1 MSGATRIRE
10 NDSPLRALARF
21 GQSVWMDYLRR
32 DLIASGELE
41 RRIAEDGLRGVTSN
55 PVSLANAVLDSGDYR
70 EQIRSLR
77 SAGVTQAADLYDRV
91 VGQDIRGAA
100 DVLRSVYDA
109 TGGADGYVSLEV
121 PPRLAR
127 DTRASIEEARRL
139 WNLVDRPNLMIKI
152 PGTLEGV
159 PAVRQLIS
167 EGINVN
173 ITLLF
178 DIEAYNRVARA
189 YMEGLEECA
198 AAGGDVRRPASVAS
212 FFVSR
217 IDTAIDPLL
226 GDRPGGEQWMGR
238 AAIANAKLAYQ
249 HYLATIETPRW
260 KRLEGRGARRQRL
273 LWASTSTKNPRYRDV
288 LYIEELIGPDTVNTM
303 TPASMQAFEGHGR
316 PRASLTEDIG
326 GARELVKRLSGL
338 GISLEEVAE
347 RLVTDGLR
355 QFSDA
360 DDKLL
365 GALGQP

>member
-1 MSGATRIRE
+1 MRT
-10 NDSPLRALARF
+10 LARF

-32 DLIASGELE
+32 DLITGGELAG
-41 RRIAEDGLRGVTSN
+41 RITENGLRGVTSN
-55 PVSLANAVLDSGDYR
+55 PVILANAILDTGDYR
-70 EQIRSLR
+70 EQIQSLK

-91 VGQDIRGAA
+91 VGQDIRDAA
-100 DVLRSVYDA
+100 EVLRGVYDSA
-109 TGGADGYVSLEV
+109 AGADGYVSLEV

-139 WNLVDRPNLMIKI
+139 WKLVDRPNLMIKI

-189 YMEGLEECA
+189 YMEGLEEYA

-226 GDRPGGEQWMGR
+226 EGRPGGEPWMGR
-238 AAIANAKLAYQ
+238 AAVANAKLAYQ
-249 HYLATIETPRW
+249 HYLATIETSRW
-260 KRLEGRGARRQRL
+260 QKLEARGARRQRL

-303 TPASMQAFEGHGR
+303 TPASMRAFEDHGR
-316 PRASLTEDIG
+316 PRASLTEEVE
-326 GARELVKRLSGL
+326 GARNVIQRLSGL
-338 GISLEEVAE
+338 GISFEEVAE

-355 QFSDA
+355 QFSEA
-360 DDKLL
+360 YDKLL